1 MADKRAYADH
11 WLSFWNDLL
20 RNEYRGT
27 GYIDGG
33 RKQIS
38 VWLYQ
43 SLVENKPYNQ
53 FVHELISPTADSE
66 GFINGIQWRGSV
78 NASQT
83 REVQF
88 SQNISQV
95 FFGINMKCASC
106 HDSFVDDWKL
116 SEAYGLAAIVAEK
129 PLELHRCDKPT
140 GEMAKAAFPVAG
152 TGHDRS
158 GGEEAERLK
167 QLADLVTH
175 RDNGRFART
184 IANRLWQR
192 LMGRG
197 LVHPVDAL
205 DTAPVDP
212 QLLEYL
218 ANYLVEQNYDL
229 KKLLEHIVTSRIYQ
243 SQAVIA
249 PQASPDE
256 YRFRGP
262 LTKRMTA
269 EQFTDA
275 VWMLTGAGPA
285 KIDAPIKP
293 VDFAEATPPAR
304 RTIRAVLVHADLLQR
319 SLGRPNREQV
329 VTVRPDELTT
339 LQALD
344 LSNGAV
350 LTNTLQ
356 QGADK
361 LLKAAGKEALEAD
374 KLVAQIY
381 QQALARAPQP
391 DELQAAR
398 EFLGAKPDAEDD
410 CRLAVDD
417 RDVAGIS
424 VDSLRPFIFVARSVS
439 EGDKYY
445 DYALA
450 NATGYNLHA
459 ISISESLPCHC
470 RQRTSPAG
478 NISARMSAAGLAALV
493 MNEPRFARGADQID
507 KPPAKADACIL
518 LWMAGGMASPE
529 TFDPKRYT
537 PYEVGTPSDKIL
549 CTFPAIDTAVDNI
562 KISEGLEKIA
572 KVMDRATLI
581 RSQVVADLG
590 QHSPFAASVSL
601 AHRLRPAANR
611 GGAASRFVDRAGARP
626 AQSGDASLYQ
636 HRAASRRRRRMRRA
650 QGVYHGRFPRQRIRT
665 VQSAVP
671 QRRHRRGATAQ
682 GHDGRAL
689 RQARETASRN
699 DQARSARGD
708 RRATITRSR

>member
-1 MADKRAYADH
+1 MKLISAIFVCLLGSSWLLAPCPAAEVDFVHDVAPILKKRCIECHLGKEPKGDVSFETRQMLVDAKLVVPGKSGESELVKRLLSKDPDLRMPPQGDPLDEKQIATIRAWIDQGVKWDDNYSFKPRTYKAPLKLQPVTLPPSRDGREHPIDRLVDAYLAQHQLPFPAPLPDALFARRVSLDLVGLLPDVDATTAFAASSSPDKRTVFVAALLADQRAYADH

-38 VWLYQ
+38 VWLYEA
-43 SLVENKPYNQ
+43 LAKNKPYNE
-53 FVHELISPTADSE
+53 FVHELIAPTPASE

-140 GEMAKAAFPVAG
+140 GVMAKPAFLWPELGNIDPTAKKP
-152 TGHDRS
+152 
-158 GGEEAERLK
+158 ERLK

-184 IANRLWQR
+184 IANRMWQR

-229 KKLLEHIVTSRIYQ
+229 KKLLAHIVTSRIYQ
-243 SQAVIA
+243 SQVVLV
-249 PQASPDE
+249 PQTSMDE

-275 VWMLTGAGPA
+275 VWMLTLAGPA
-285 KIDAPIKP
+285 KIDAPLKP
-293 VDFAEATPPAR
+293 VDFAEATPSGR
-304 RTIRAVLVHADLLQR
+304 RFIRAVLVHADLLQR

-356 QGADK
+356 KGADK
-361 LLKAAGKEALEAD
+361 ILKDAGQEGLDAQ
-374 KLVAQIY
+374 KLVTQIY
-381 QQALARAPQP
+381 QQGLARAPQP
-391 DELQAAR
+391 TELQVAI
-398 EFLGAKPDAEDD
+398 EFLGAKPD
-410 CRLAVDD
+410 
-417 RDVAGIS
+417 S
-424 VDSLRPFIFVARSVS
+424 
-439 EGDKYY
+439 
-445 DYALA
+445 
-450 NATGYNLHA
+450 
-459 ISISESLPCHC
+459 
-470 RQRTSPAG
+470 
-478 NISARMSAAGLAALV
+478 
-493 MNEPRFARGADQID
+493 
-507 KPPAKADACIL
+507 
-518 LWMAGGMASPE
+518 
-529 TFDPKRYT
+529 
-537 PYEVGTPSDKIL
+537 
-549 CTFPAIDTAVDNI
+549 
-562 KISEGLEKIA
+562 
-572 KVMDRATLI
+572 ATLADWLWTIVMLPEFQLI
-581 RSQVVADLG
+581 R
-590 QHSPFAASVSL
+590 
-601 AHRLRPAANR
+601 
-611 GGAASRFVDRAGARP
+611 
-626 AQSGDASLYQ
+626 
-636 HRAASRRRRRMRRA
+636 
-650 QGVYHGRFPRQRIRT
+650 
-665 VQSAVP
+665 
-671 QRRHRRGATAQ
+671 
-682 GHDGRAL
+682 
-689 RQARETASRN
+689 
-699 DQARSARGD
+699 
-708 RRATITRSR
+708 

>member
-1 MADKRAYADH
+1 MKSSLTPLLLCLASLYSSSFAAEVDFVHDVAPILKKRCIECHLGKEPKGEVSFESRQMLIDAKLVVPGKSGESEFVKRLLSKDPDERMPPQGEPLDEKQIATIKAWIDQGVKWDDNYSFKPKTYKSPLKLQPVTLPPAREGRDHPIDRLVDAYLLKHELPFPAPLSDALFARRVSLDLVGLLPDVDATTALNASTAPDKRAQFAATLLADKRAYADH

-43 SLVENKPYNQ
+43 ALVENKPYNQ
-53 FVHELISPTADSE
+53 FVHELISPETGSE

-140 GEMAKAAFPVAG
+140 GVMAKAAFLWPELGTIDPVAKKP
-152 TGHDRS
+152 
-158 GGEEAERLK
+158 ERLR

-184 IANRLWQR
+184 IANRMWQR

-205 DTAPVDP
+205 DTAPVDAA
-212 QLLEYL
+212 LLEYL

-243 SQAVIA
+243 SQVVLA
-249 PQASPDE
+249 PQTSADE

-269 EQFTDA
+269 EQFMDA
-275 VWMLTGAGPA
+275 VWMLTGAGPT

-293 VDFAEATPPAR
+293 ADFAETTPVAR
-304 RTIRAVLVHADLLQR
+304 RTIRAVLGHADLLQR

-361 LLKAAGKEALEAD
+361 LVKAAGKEGLKTD
-374 KLVAQIY
+374 KFVTQIY
-381 QQALARAPQP
+381 QQALARAPQAE
-391 DELQAAR
+391 ELQAAL
-398 EFLGAKPDAEDD
+398 EFLGPKPDA
-410 CRLAVDD
+410 
-417 RDVAGIS
+417 
-424 VDSLRPFIFVARSVS
+424 
-439 EGDKYY
+439 
-445 DYALA
+445 
-450 NATGYNLHA
+450 TA
-459 ISISESLPCHC
+459 IADWLWTMVMLPEF
-470 RQRTSPAG
+470 Q
-478 NISARMSAAGLAALV
+478 
-493 MNEPRFARGADQID
+493 
-507 KPPAKADACIL
+507 
-518 LWMAGGMASPE
+518 
-529 TFDPKRYT
+529 
-537 PYEVGTPSDKIL
+537 
-549 CTFPAIDTAVDNI
+549 
-562 KISEGLEKIA
+562 
-572 KVMDRATLI
+572 LI
-581 RSQVVADLG
+581 R
-590 QHSPFAASVSL
+590 
-601 AHRLRPAANR
+601 
-611 GGAASRFVDRAGARP
+611 
-626 AQSGDASLYQ
+626 
-636 HRAASRRRRRMRRA
+636 
-650 QGVYHGRFPRQRIRT
+650 
-665 VQSAVP
+665 
-671 QRRHRRGATAQ
+671 
-682 GHDGRAL
+682 
-689 RQARETASRN
+689 
-699 DQARSARGD
+699 
-708 RRATITRSR
+708 

>member
-1 MADKRAYADH
+1 MLLRSGCFILFALAGLIPSASSLAAEVDFVHDVAPILKKRCIECHLGKDPKGEVSFESRQMLVESKLVVPGKGGESEFVKRLLSKDPDERMPPQGDPLDEKQIATIRAWIDQGVKWDDNYSFKPRTYKSPLKLQPVTLPPVREGREHPIDRLVDAYLVKHELPFPAPLPDALFARRVSLDLVGLLPDVESTAALVASSAPEKRAEFVATLLADKRAYADH

-27 GYIDGG
+27 GFIDGG

-38 VWLYQ
+38 VWLYK
-43 SLVENKPYNQ
+43 SLVDNKPYNQ
-53 FVHELISPTADSE
+53 FVHELISPTKDSE

-140 GEMAKAAFPVAG
+140 GEMAKAAFLWPELG
-152 TGHDRS
+152 TIDP
-158 GGEEAERLK
+158 AATKPERLQ

-192 LMGRG
+192 LLGRG

-243 SQAVIA
+243 SQAVTA
-249 PQASPDE
+249 PQTPSEE

-269 EQFTDA
+269 EEFTDA

-293 VDFAEATPPAR
+293 VEFAEATPPAR

-356 QGADK
+356 QGANK
-361 LLKAAGKEALEAD
+361 LLKSAGEQALETD
-374 KLVAQIY
+374 KFVAQIY

-391 DELQAAR
+391 EEQQAAA
-398 EFLGAKPDAEDD
+398 EFLGTKPNAE
-410 CRLAVDD
+410 
-417 RDVAGIS
+417 
-424 VDSLRPFIFVARSVS
+424 
-439 EGDKYY
+439 
-445 DYALA
+445 ALA
-450 NATGYNLHA
+450 DWLWT
-459 ISISESLPCHC
+459 IVMLPEF
-470 RQRTSPAG
+470 Q
-478 NISARMSAAGLAALV
+478 
-493 MNEPRFARGADQID
+493 
-507 KPPAKADACIL
+507 
-518 LWMAGGMASPE
+518 
-529 TFDPKRYT
+529 
-537 PYEVGTPSDKIL
+537 
-549 CTFPAIDTAVDNI
+549 
-562 KISEGLEKIA
+562 
-572 KVMDRATLI
+572 LI
-581 RSQVVADLG
+581 R
-590 QHSPFAASVSL
+590 
-601 AHRLRPAANR
+601 
-611 GGAASRFVDRAGARP
+611 
-626 AQSGDASLYQ
+626 
-636 HRAASRRRRRMRRA
+636 
-650 QGVYHGRFPRQRIRT
+650 
-665 VQSAVP
+665 
-671 QRRHRRGATAQ
+671 
-682 GHDGRAL
+682 
-689 RQARETASRN
+689 
-699 DQARSARGD
+699 
-708 RRATITRSR
+708 

>member
-1 MADKRAYADH
+1 MLILKNILYSLGIMVTWVTLQCSAAEVDFVHDVAPILKKRCIECHLGKEPKGEVSFETRQMLVDAKLVVPGKSGESEIVKRLLSKDPDQRMPPQGEPLDEKQIATIKAWIDEGVKWDDNYSFKPRTYKAPLKLQPVALPPVHDGREHPIDRLVDAYLARHELPFPAPLPEALFARRVSLDLVGLLPDVEQTAALIASSAPAKRAEYIAALLADKRAYADH

-38 VWLYQ
+38 VWLYR

-53 FVHELISPTADSE
+53 FVHELISPTKESE
-66 GFINGIQWRGSV
+66 GFINGIQWRGNV
-78 NASQT
+78 NASQG

-140 GEMAKAAFPVAG
+140 GEMARAAFLWPELG
-152 TGHDRS
+152 TIDP
-158 GGEEAERLK
+158 AAKKPERLA
-167 QLADLVTH
+167 QLADLITH

-205 DTAPVDP
+205 DTAPIDP

-243 SQAVIA
+243 AQAVLA
-249 PQASPDE
+249 PQAGGEE

-293 VDFAEATPPAR
+293 VEFDEATPEAR
-304 RTIRAVLVHADLLQR
+304 RMIRAVLVHADLLQR

-344 LSNGAV
+344 LSNGEV
-350 LTNTLQ
+350 LTATLQ
-356 QGADK
+356 RGADK
-361 LLKAAGKEALEAD
+361 LLKTAGKAGLETD
-374 KLVAQIY
+374 KLVTAIY

-391 DELQAAR
+391 AEQQAALD
-398 EFLGAKPDAEDD
+398 FLGPKPNAE
-410 CRLAVDD
+410 AVADWLWTI
-417 RDVAGIS
+417 VM
-424 VDSLRPFIFVARSVS
+424 
-439 EGDKYY
+439 
-445 DYALA
+445 
-450 NATGYNLHA
+450 
-459 ISISESLPCHC
+459 LPEF
-470 RQRTSPAG
+470 Q
-478 NISARMSAAGLAALV
+478 
-493 MNEPRFARGADQID
+493 
-507 KPPAKADACIL
+507 
-518 LWMAGGMASPE
+518 
-529 TFDPKRYT
+529 
-537 PYEVGTPSDKIL
+537 
-549 CTFPAIDTAVDNI
+549 
-562 KISEGLEKIA
+562 
-572 KVMDRATLI
+572 LI
-581 RSQVVADLG
+581 R
-590 QHSPFAASVSL
+590 
-601 AHRLRPAANR
+601 
-611 GGAASRFVDRAGARP
+611 
-626 AQSGDASLYQ
+626 
-636 HRAASRRRRRMRRA
+636 
-650 QGVYHGRFPRQRIRT
+650 
-665 VQSAVP
+665 
-671 QRRHRRGATAQ
+671 
-682 GHDGRAL
+682 
-689 RQARETASRN
+689 
-699 DQARSARGD
+699 
-708 RRATITRSR
+708 

>member
-1 MADKRAYADH
+1 MPRLSAFLYLMGIFTASLASPCLAAEIDFVHDIAPILKKRCIECHLGKEPKGEVSFETRQMLVDAKLVVPGKSGESEMVKRLLSKDPDLRMPPQGDPLDEKQIATIRAWIDQGVKWDDNYSFKPRTYKSPLKLQPVVLPPAREGRDHPIDRLVDAYLVQHQLPFPAPLPDAMFARRVSLDLVGLLPDVEPTTALVASSAPDKRTAFVAALLADQRAYADH

-27 GYIDGG
+27 GFIDGG

-38 VWLYQ
+38 VWLYEA
-43 SLVENKPYNQ
+43 LVKNKPYNE
-53 FVHELISPTADSE
+53 FVHELISPTAASE

-78 NASQT
+78 NASQA

-140 GEMAKAAFPVAG
+140 GVMAKAAFLWPELGNIDPTAKKP
-152 TGHDRS
+152 
-158 GGEEAERLK
+158 ERLK

-212 QLLEYL
+212 ALLEYL
-218 ANYLVEQNYDL
+218 ANYLVEHNYDL

-243 SQAVIA
+243 SQAVIS
-249 PQASPDE
+249 PQASAEE

-293 VDFAEATPPAR
+293 VDFEEGTPPAR

-361 LLKAAGKEALEAD
+361 LVKAAGKEAVEAD
-374 KLVAQIY
+374 KLVTQIY

-391 DELQAAR
+391 EELQAAL
-398 EFLGAKPDAEDD
+398 EFLSPKPDA
-410 CRLAVDD
+410 A
-417 RDVAGIS
+417 
-424 VDSLRPFIFVARSVS
+424 
-439 EGDKYY
+439 
-445 DYALA
+445 ALA
-450 NATGYNLHA
+450 DWLWT
-459 ISISESLPCHC
+459 IVMLPEF
-470 RQRTSPAG
+470 Q
-478 NISARMSAAGLAALV
+478 
-493 MNEPRFARGADQID
+493 
-507 KPPAKADACIL
+507 
-518 LWMAGGMASPE
+518 
-529 TFDPKRYT
+529 
-537 PYEVGTPSDKIL
+537 
-549 CTFPAIDTAVDNI
+549 
-562 KISEGLEKIA
+562 
-572 KVMDRATLI
+572 LI
-581 RSQVVADLG
+581 R
-590 QHSPFAASVSL
+590 
-601 AHRLRPAANR
+601 
-611 GGAASRFVDRAGARP
+611 
-626 AQSGDASLYQ
+626 
-636 HRAASRRRRRMRRA
+636 
-650 QGVYHGRFPRQRIRT
+650 
-665 VQSAVP
+665 
-671 QRRHRRGATAQ
+671 
-682 GHDGRAL
+682 
-689 RQARETASRN
+689 
-699 DQARSARGD
+699 
-708 RRATITRSR
+708 